1 MGKKV
6 QEQGIVLMQEQ
17 LSSGI
22 FSLLLGAGQ
31 IARLAVPGQFVNV
44 YSGDR
49 SRMLPRPISIC
60 EVDAEKGTIRL
71 VYRVSGE
78 GTREFSHLLPSETVD
93 LLGPIGNG
101 YPLEQMNEEK
111 HALLIGGGIG
121 VPPLVELA
129 KRLPG
134 RKTAVIGYRD
144 ANLFLTKEL
153 EAHAQ
158 LVIATEDGS
167 VGTQGNVLDAIRE
180 HQLSAD
186 VIYACGPTPMLRAL
200 KAWAGEQGIPC
211 YLSLEER
218 MACGVGACLACVCKT
233 REKDEHSQVNNKR
246 VCVDGPVFLADEI
259 EL

>member
-17 LSSGI
+17 ISEGI
-22 FSLLLGAGQ
+22 FSMLLGAGQ
-31 IARLAVPGQFVNV
+31 IARLTAAGQFVNV
-44 YSGDR
+44 YSGDK
-49 SRMLPRPISIC
+49 SRMLPRPVSIC
-60 EVDAEKGTIRL
+60 EANAEEGTIRL

-78 GTREFSHLLPSETVD
+78 GTREFSHLLPAETVD

-144 ANLFLTKEL
+144 EHLFLTEEL
-153 EAHAQ
+153 KRHAD

-167 VGTQGNVLDAIRE
+167 VGTKGNVLDAVRE
-180 HQLSAD
+180 NALDAD

-200 KAWAGEQGIPC
+200 KTWAGEKQIPC